1 MEKINKTQDYGL
13 TQEINAVYEEQ
24 RDEIT
29 SFICDLIKHPSLLGH
44 EDSAQNFIEET
55 FVNLGLDIDRF
66 SINHDELK
74 NVEGYSPSVGDWD
87 GHDNIVGIHSPKSQN
102 GKSLILNGHID
113 VVPVGADD
121 LWSSPP
127 FSPTIKD
134 GRIYGR
140 GGGDMKAGIAAY
152 IYAFKTLKKIGYRPA
167 GHVFLQSV
175 VEEECTGTGALAC
188 LHRGYKADAAII
200 PEPFNETIMSAQMGV
215 MWLQIEVT
223 GKPAHVLHDT
233 MGNNA
238 IEAAFSIWEHLKGL
252 ARLWNDKNHTHTAF
266 HDVTAPVKFNLGKIS
281 GGEWASSVP
290 TRCVIDIR
298 CGFFPG
304 QSPQE
309 VRRLIEDYLNVA
321 TERDTNLKSINHA
334 ITYRGF
340 QSPGCVVDTN
350 SEFINLLS
358 NTHESHLGRPTEL
371 FASAATTDVRTFQLY
386 GHIPATCY
394 GPEALNIHGIDESVS
409 IQSTMDVSR
418 VLCHFMTQ
426 WCGIEKS

>member
-1 MEKINKTQDYGL
+1 M
-13 TQEINAVYEEQ
+13 
-24 RDEIT
+24 
-29 SFICDLIKHPSLLGH
+29 
-44 EDSAQNFIEET
+44 
-55 FVNLGLDIDRF
+55 
-66 SINHDELK
+66 
-74 NVEGYSPSVGDWD
+74 
-87 GHDNIVGIHSPKSQN
+87 
-102 GKSLILNGHID
+102 
-113 VVPVGADD
+113 
-121 LWSSPP
+121 
-127 FSPTIKD
+127 
-134 GRIYGR
+134 
-140 GGGDMKAGIAAY
+140 
-152 IYAFKTLKKIGYRPA
+152 
-167 GHVFLQSV
+167 
-175 VEEECTGTGALAC
+175 
-188 LHRGYKADAAII
+188 
-200 PEPFNETIMSAQMGV
+200 
-215 MWLQIEVT
+215 
-223 GKPAHVLHDT
+223 
-233 MGNNA
+233 
-238 IEAAFSIWEHLKGL
+238 KGL

-309 VRRLIEDYLNVA
+309 VRQLIEDYLNVA
-321 TERDTNLKSINHA
+321 TERDPNLKSINHA